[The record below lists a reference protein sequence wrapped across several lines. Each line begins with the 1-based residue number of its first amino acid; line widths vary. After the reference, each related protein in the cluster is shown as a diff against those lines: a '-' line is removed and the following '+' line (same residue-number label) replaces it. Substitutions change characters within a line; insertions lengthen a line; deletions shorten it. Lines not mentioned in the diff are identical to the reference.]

1 MPWTI
6 EHRDGVATVTMNTNT
21 VNAQNPAFFR
31 DLHAALDR
39 LEHELPQAALVLTGQ
54 GSVFSA
60 GLDFDYHFPLFATM
74 SRTAVREWFEE
85 YRATNLRLFTF
96 PRPTVAAINGHAYA
110 GGLITALACDYRVAV
125 DTAQFSLNEVPIGI
139 PMPSVYIEMM
149 RHAIGPMAT
158 SLLTLSGMVI
168 DTTEAHRLGLVH
180 ERCAADLLAKAM
192 AWAQKTP
199 MDCREAYAY
208 SKAAV
213 LAPALENIERISRR
227 MDAEELPQKMTHVSS
242 LSAQRRRYEE
252 LKKRPAPW

>member
-6 EHRDGVATVTMNTNT
+6 EHHDGVATVTMNTNKA
-21 VNAQNPAFFR
+21 NAQNPSFFR
-31 DLHAALDR
+31 DMHAALDR

-74 SRTAVREWFEE
+74 SRTAVREWFDE

-96 PRPTVAAINGHAYA
+96 PRPKVAAINGHAYA

-149 RHAIGPMAT
+149 RHAIGPMPT
-158 SLLTLSGMVI
+158 SLLTLSGIVI
-168 DTTEAHRLGLVH
+168 DTAEAYRLGLVH
-180 ERCAADLLAKAM
+180 ECCSTDLLAKAI

-199 MDCREAYAY
+199 MDCRELRLLEG
-208 SKAAV
+208 SAAR
-213 LAPALENIERISRR
+213 P
-227 MDAEELPQKMTHVSS
+227 DAGEHRAH
-242 LSAQRRRYEE
+242 LS
-252 LKKRPAPW
+252 PHGC